1 MPDGAFR
8 RVRADCH
15 IVNRIALHES
25 TAPGV
30 APHGLVDIARRAGFD
45 SIGLKV
51 SHSAGADVWWHKG
64 AGSAE
69 LAAVVE
75 HLLANRVSVLD
86 VGRVELGR
94 RRNDDS
100 YRTVLDLASRLGA
113 RYVTASP
120 VPVAEQTVAPDDEFA
135 RLVRDCDDYMLVP
148 LLLPSP
154 GSSLPTH
161 QKALEVVRGVGGA
174 VIVTATTDQSAF
186 EIESQVL
193 EAGNRL
199 GYVRLLAEQLEA
211 TTEDESAGLLA
222 TVPAHVPVAVGS
234 LAQGDRHNLETRAH
248 RWSTLVDLMLEHPL
262 ARDRRLALGLD
273 PERS

>member
-1 MPDGAFR
+1 M
-8 RVRADCH
+8 
-15 IVNRIALHES
+15 NRIALQES

-30 APHGLVDIARRAGFD
+30 APHTLVDIARRAGFD

-51 SHSAGADVWWHKG
+51 THSAGADVWWHKG

-69 LAAVVE
+69 LVSVVE

-86 VGRVELGR
+86 VGRVELGGPP
-94 RRNDDS
+94 NDDS

-120 VPVAEQTVAPDDEFA
+120 VSSAAEVGAPADEFA
-135 RLVRDCDDYMLVP
+135 RLVQDCDDYLLVP
-148 LLLPSP
+148 LLLPAP
-154 GSSLPTH
+154 GSSVPTD
-161 QKALEVVRGVGGA
+161 QQALEIVRQVGGA
-174 VIVTATTDQSAF
+174 VIVTATTDRSAF

-222 TVPAHVPVAVGS
+222 TVPVHVPIAVGS
-234 LAQGDRHNLETRAH
+234 ASPGDRHDLDARAH
-248 RWSTLVDLMLEHPL
+248 RWSVLVDRMLEHPL
-262 ARDRRLALGLD
+262 ARDRRLSLGLD
-273 PERS
+273 GPRD

>member
-1 MPDGAFR
+1 
-8 RVRADCH
+8 
-15 IVNRIALHES
+15 VNRLALQES

-30 APHGLVDIARRAGFD
+30 APHTLVDIAQRAGFD

-64 AGSAE
+64 AGSTE

-75 HLLANRVSVLD
+75 HLLRDRISVLD
-86 VGRVELGR
+86 VGRVALGGR
-94 RRNDDS
+94 PNDDS

-120 VPVAEQTVAPDDEFA
+120 VAAAAQVSDPADEFA
-135 RLVRDCDDYMLVP
+135 RLVEDCDDYLLVP
-148 LLLPSP
+148 LLLPAA
-154 GSSLPTH
+154 GSGVPSDAD
-161 QKALEVVRGVGGA
+161 ALEIVRRVGGA
-174 VIVTATTDQSAF
+174 VIVTATTDRSAF

-199 GYVRLLAEQLEA
+199 GYVRMLAEQLDGTSE
-211 TTEDESAGLLA
+211 EQSAGLLA

-234 LAQGDRHNLETRAH
+234 VGPGARPDLDTRAH
-248 RWSTLVDLMLEHPL
+248 RWSVLVDRMLEHPL
-262 ARDRRLALGLD
+262 ARDRRLSLGLD
-273 PERS
+273 GPRD

>member
-1 MPDGAFR
+1 MR
-8 RVRADCH
+8 RVRRGQADCH
-15 IVNRIALHES
+15 IVNRIALQES

-30 APHGLVDIARRAGFD
+30 APHALVDIARRAGFD

-51 SHSAGADVWWHKG
+51 AHSAGADAWWHKG

-69 LAAVVE
+69 LHSVVE

-86 VGRVELGR
+86 VGRVELGGR
-94 RRNDDS
+94 DDDEDS

-120 VPVAEQTVAPDDEFA
+120 VPGTDDAHRPADAFA
-135 RLVRDCDDYMLVP
+135 RLVQECDAYMLIP
-148 LLLPSP
+148 LLVPSP
-154 GSSLPTH
+154 GSVVPNPAR
-161 QKALEVVRGVGGA
+161 ALEIVRQVGGA

-199 GYVRLLAEQLEA
+199 GYLRLLAEQIDG
-211 TTEDESAGLLA
+211 TTEADSAGLLA
-222 TVPAHVPVAVGS
+222 TVPVHVPVAVGS
-234 LAQGDRHNLETRAH
+234 VTPGDRHGLETRAH
-248 RWSTLVDLMLEHPL
+248 RWSVLIDRMLEHPL
-262 ARDRRLALGLD
+262 ARDRRLSLGLEGD
-273 PERS
+273 RD